1 MYQFLRGIVAEKI
14 NDTSG
19 SERLILDVNGIGY
32 EIYTSLSVLDL
43 IGKKGDSVTVYTT
56 LVHKEDQMSLYGFP
70 TLYERD
76 LFNLLF
82 SVSGIGPKSAL
93 SLLNNLTPSE
103 ITYAILNEDASSL
116 KKANGVGQKTAER
129 LVLELKEKIK
139 TWKHLPIVNRGND
152 SEEKGQKNG
161 NASLIEAR
169 SVLQALGYST
179 QEINKAFSEANGSH
193 SDSESLIHFSLKWL
207 SKVEK

>member
-1 MYQFLRGIVAEKI
+1 
-14 NDTSG
+14 
-19 SERLILDVNGIGY
+19 
-32 EIYTSLSVLDL
+32 
-43 IGKKGDSVTVYTT
+43 
-56 LVHKEDQMSLYGFP
+56 MSLYGFH

-82 SVSGIGPKSAL
+82 SVSGIGPKTAL

-116 KKANGVGQKTAER
+116 KKANGIGQKTAER
-129 LVLELKEKIK
+129 LVLELKEKMK
-139 TWKHLPIVNRGND
+139 NWKHLPIVNRGKSSD
-152 SEEKGQKNG
+152 SKEQKNG
-161 NASLIEAR
+161 NASLTEAR

-193 SDSESLIHFSLKWL
+193 SDSEELIHFSLKWL
-207 SKVEK
+207 STVQK

>member
-1 MYQFLRGIVAEKI
+1 MYHFLKGIIQEKI
-14 NDTSG
+14 NDIQG
-19 SERLILDVNGIGY
+19 QEKLILDVNGVGY
-32 EIYTSLSVLDL
+32 EIFTSFSTLDL
-43 IGKKGDSVTVYTT
+43 MGKVGDSVTVYTT
-56 LVHKEDQMSLYGFP
+56 LIHKEDQMSLYGFP

-103 ITYAILNEDASSL
+103 VTYAILSEDPSSL

-139 TWKHLPIVNRGND
+139 NWKHLPIVHKNNKL
-152 SEEKGQKNG
+152 EKDTNSS
-161 NASLIEAR
+161 NASLSEAR

-179 QEINKAFSEANGSH
+179 QEINQAFSQANDHASE
-193 SDSESLIHFSLKWL
+193 SESLIHFSLKWL
-207 SKVEK
+207 SNVKK